1 MTSSKVKAQSSKLKV
16 QDKYQIQAPRIM
28 HCGSFMTHGTKDKQK
43 LMRLSVEDPRFR
55 GEFRLG
61 SDDHAQE
68 KFRLLGF
75 FHAAADR
82 IFKILLRD
90 SLVGLAIVGPYART
104 GTNQLVNQAVT
115 GWIVRNSF
123 GESNQPLS
131 KERYSLFQIPRM
143 TVRRFLRVLA
153 QHRGRFSFDF
163 FPPDRSRWLAVRGLV
178 VSS

>member
-1 MTSSKVKAQSSKLKV
+1 MTRLAVGAKCGTPGIPLVLPVSSASASKRPGFNSDPSAATPMPPAMRPKKCRRVSNSLCSRIGSIGDKLKVQSSKLKV

-82 IFKILLRD
+82 IFRILLRD
-90 SLVGLAIVGPYART
+90 SLIGLAIVGPYART
-104 GTNQLVNQAVT
+104 GT
-115 GWIVRNSF
+115 
-123 GESNQPLS
+123 
-131 KERYSLFQIPRM
+131 
-143 TVRRFLRVLA
+143 
-153 QHRGRFSFDF
+153 D
-163 FPPDRSRWLAVRGLV
+163 
-178 VSS
+178 